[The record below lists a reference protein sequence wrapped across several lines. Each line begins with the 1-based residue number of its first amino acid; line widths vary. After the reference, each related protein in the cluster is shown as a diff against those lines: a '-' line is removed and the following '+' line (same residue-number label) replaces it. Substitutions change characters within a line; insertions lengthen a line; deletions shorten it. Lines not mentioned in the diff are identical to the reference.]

1 MRNTTTT
8 PDANTPS
15 SDGEF
20 QAMIAAG
27 RNGRREMK
35 RKRYLD

>member
-1 MRNTTTT
+1 MSNTTTT

-15 SDGEF
+15 SDGEL
-20 QAMIAAG
+20 QATIAVA